1 MAMESW
7 LRASKLAL
15 EGVIQNRVR
24 SLLTALGIVFGVGA
38 VIAMLA
44 IGKGAQQS
52 IMDRLELV
60 GTNNIVVKAEFET
73 DPAKQAQSE
82 TDGSDRKPWSP
93 GLTYQD
99 AKAIQ
104 LNIPSVAVVSPQFS
118 LNAAVIFQSELVNTR
133 VYGVSNAYF
142 ELAQLPLQSGSY
154 FTYFAEQ
161 KGQAVCV
168 LGPKLASRL
177 FQGKS
182 PLGERIKLVDQWF
195 TVVGVIQARTVG
207 EDVGELGVN
216 ETDMAVFVPVRSAFL
231 RLEDRG
237 RITNDDLRKDEDDP
251 ITNYHQ
257 LDLLTLKVKDGKY
270 LKSTAEIVNRML
282 LRRHNTVKDF
292 SIIIP
297 EVLIEQQQK
306 TQDTFNWV
314 LAAIAGISLLV
325 GGIGIMNIM
334 LASVMER
341 IREIGIRR
349 SLGATQQDVIRQFLL
364 EAMMISL
371 IGGILGIILGVLL
384 AVLVAYYADI
394 PTVISPASILLSFF
408 VAAAVG
414 LIFGWYPAQKAAMQ
428 DPIQALRTD

>member
-1 MAMESW
+1 MVMESW

-44 IGKGAQQS
+44 IGKGAQKS

-60 GTNNIVVKAEFET
+60 GTNNIVVKAEFES
-73 DPAKQAQSE
+73 DPTKQAQSE
-82 TDGSDRKPWSP
+82 SDGGDRKPWSP

-99 AKAIQ
+99 ARAIQ

-118 LNAAVIFQSELVNTR
+118 LNAPVIFQSELINTR

-142 ELAQLPLQSGSY
+142 DLAQLPLQTGSY
-154 FTYFAEQ
+154 FTDFAEQ

-182 PLGERIKLVDQWF
+182 PIGENIKLIDQWF

-251 ITNYHQ
+251 ATNYHQ

-371 IGGILGIILGVLL
+371 IGGILGIVLGVLL
-384 AVLVAYYADI
+384 AVSVAYYADI

-414 LIFGWYPAQKAAMQ
+414 LIFGWYPAQKAAKQ

>member
-1 MAMESW
+1 
-7 LRASKLAL
+7 L
-15 EGVIQNRVR
+15 I
-24 SLLTALGIVFGVGA
+24 
-38 VIAMLA
+38 
-44 IGKGAQQS
+44 
-52 IMDRLELV
+52 
-60 GTNNIVVKAEFET
+60 
-73 DPAKQAQSE
+73 
-82 TDGSDRKPWSP
+82 
-93 GLTYQD
+93 
-99 AKAIQ
+99 
-104 LNIPSVAVVSPQFS
+104 
-118 LNAAVIFQSELVNTR
+118 NTR

-142 ELAQLPLQSGSY
+142 DLAQLPLQTGSY
-154 FTYFAEQ
+154 FTDFAEQ

-182 PLGERIKLVDQWF
+182 PIGENIKLIDQWF

-251 ITNYHQ
+251 ATNYHQ

-371 IGGILGIILGVLL
+371 IGGILGIVLGVLL
-384 AVLVAYYADI
+384 AVSVAYYADI

-414 LIFGWYPAQKAAMQ
+414 LIFGWYPAQKAAKQ